1 MIAATG
7 TLIAAAF
14 VLIIAAV
21 GLTKAAD
28 SIAEWTGIG
37 RIWIG
42 VVLVA
47 GATSLPEAAVD
58 VSAVRVSAPD
68 IAAGDLF
75 GSSMANMLILAI
87 VDLWPPGRRLLRGA
101 ALDHALAACFAI
113 LLNAM
118 AAVSVLLRPSHEVFG
133 FSLGSI
139 MILAVYL
146 AGIRVVYRQTM
157 NSRDVPLIT
166 AARTGDPVPRA
177 SIVRF
182 ALSAL
187 TILVVA
193 PFFAGAA
200 KDLAELSGLSS
211 TFVGTF
217 LVGLSTSV
225 PELVS
230 SLAAVKMGA
239 FDLAVGNLFGSN
251 AFNMV
256 VFFAMDA
263 ASPTPIF
270 AALDATHGVTALF
283 AIVLMALGTAAIVY
297 RAELR
302 YRMIEPDSLLM
313 VAVYVVALWLVF
325 THATHHGVSLP
336 GHPG

>member
-7 TLIAAAF
+7 TLLAAAV
-14 VLIIAAV
+14 VLIVAAV

-28 SIAEWTGIG
+28 SIAERTGIG

-58 VSAVRVSAPD
+58 VSAVRMSAPD

-75 GSSMANMLILAI
+75 GSSMANMLILAM
-87 VDLWPPGRRLLRGA
+87 VDLLPPGRRLLRAA
-101 ALDHALAACFAI
+101 ALDQALAACFAI
-113 LLNAM
+113 VLNAM
-118 AAVSVLLRPSHEVFG
+118 AALSLLLRPSHDVFG

-139 MILAVYL
+139 MIVAVYL
-146 AGIRVVYRQTM
+146 AGIRVVYRQST
-157 NSRDVPLIT
+157 SAGGAVIAP
-166 AARTGDPVPRA
+166 ARTHRSTLRA
-177 SIVRF
+177 AVATF

-193 PFFAGAA
+193 PFFARAA
-200 KDLAELSGLSS
+200 KDIAVLSGLSS

-230 SLAAVKMGA
+230 SVTAVRMGA

-256 VFFAMDA
+256 IFFAMDA

-270 AALDATHGVTALF
+270 DALDPTHGITALF
-283 AIVLMALGTAAIVY
+283 AIVLMALGAAAIVY
-297 RAELR
+297 RAKLR

-325 THATHHGVSLP
+325 THAAHQAAPLP
-336 GHPG
+336 RHPG